1 MALLGVGVGVGVRI
15 PLERVEAVAIG
26 GERGGE
32 GAVSREW
39 WSWSGPMRWAGWLT
53 TAYSGG

>member
-1 MALLGVGVGVGVRI
+1 VALLGVGVGVGVRI

-26 GERGGE
+26 GERAGE

-39 WSWSGPMRWAGWLT
+39 WSWSGPMRWAG
-53 TAYSGG
+53 